1 MAFKVPKVE
10 KSPGEKKAKEVE
22 KKTKI
27 ATKGTAAGKVL
38 TNNLKRDQSL
48 TARKKKSLGKLR
60 GKR

>member
-22 KKTKI
+22 KKTKMSS
-27 ATKGTAAGKVL
+27 KGVAASKAL
-38 TNNLKRDQSL
+38 TNNKKRDQSL
-48 TARKKKSLGKLR
+48 TARKKNSLGKLR